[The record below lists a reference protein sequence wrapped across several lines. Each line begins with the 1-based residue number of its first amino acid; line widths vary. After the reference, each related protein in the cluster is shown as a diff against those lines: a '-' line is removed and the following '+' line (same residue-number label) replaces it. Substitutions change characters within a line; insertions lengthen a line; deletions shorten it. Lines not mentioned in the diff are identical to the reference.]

1 VIVPD
6 EPQRLLTEF
15 LPQLFARL
23 AAPSAGGGS
32 VRPAPF
38 RSPAPVGIVVRV
50 VGAGE
55 WTLRI
60 ASEGLVVE
68 PQAADGAALQVS
80 LSERDWGPLVVAP
93 LSLALAQRRDAELPA
108 SGSLWARL
116 TRWDEETVDLLRRQ
130 PGGVLVRVDDAGTSR
145 NVALTPGSQQYSLDN
160 ADCIIDCALADLL
173 ELQTKRKSPL
183 DLFYAGQIRISG
195 DAQVALALA
204 GLFL

>member
-23 AAPSAGGGS
+23 AAPPGGGGS
-32 VRPAPF
+32 VRPAPL

-60 ASEGLVVE
+60 ASASLVVE
-68 PQAADGAALQVS
+68 PQAAAGAALQVS
-80 LSERDWGPLVVAP
+80 LSERDWGPLIVAP
-93 LSLALAQRRDAELPA
+93 LARGLAERGDAAQPA
-108 SGSLWARL
+108 SGALWARL
-116 TRWDEETVDLLRRQ
+116 ARWDEETVDLLRRQ

-145 NVALTPGSQQYSLDN
+145 NVALTPGAQQYSLEQ

-173 ELQTKRKSPL
+173 ELQSKRKNPL

>member
-1 VIVPD
+1 
-6 EPQRLLTEF
+6 
-15 LPQLFARL
+15 
-23 AAPSAGGGS
+23 
-32 VRPAPF
+32 
-38 RSPAPVGIVVRV
+38 

-60 ASEGLVVE
+60 ASASLVVE
-68 PQAADGAALQVS
+68 PQAAAGAALQVS
-80 LSERDWGPLVVAP
+80 LSERDWGPLIVAP
-93 LSLALAQRRDAELPA
+93 LTRGLAERGDAAQPA
-108 SGSLWARL
+108 SGALWARL
-116 TRWDEETVDLLRRQ
+116 ARWDEETVDLLRRQ

-145 NVALTPGSQQYSLDN
+145 NVALTPGSQQYSLEQ

-173 ELQTKRKSPL
+173 ELQSKRKNPL